1 MKTIRKQQI
10 RSSRRFAWIIA
21 LLVLGIAMAH
31 SLRSADAQEVPKI
44 PTAKG
49 EAAPD
54 QAIVGSKLGGS
65 FFAPK
70 PLKEKYNQL
79 VSKARSLEIELN
91 GGTISGQQAQQ
102 EIKQLRDELAATRAE
117 IEKQKTFVP
126 AAKIHTKSE
135 TTTYSLGS
143 ERRLLILASK
153 VRILGWDKPEVQC
166 VLEKVVLTADDQ
178 PADEDLGQI
187 QVVHEHR
194 SAEKE
199 IGKTAEDIE
208 AEEAAYLQ
216 STDGKKLNQ
225 KQVEYRRKFLEERMG
240 WQKIYRPLQGR
251 EIDVVSVKG
260 LSHDEGNRQITL
272 EVGSPNGERSMSSH
286 WQRHA
291 MLTVYVPA
299 CEAIGLQGGLGG
311 LEVDSVDSAVII
323 RGDGDRDYEG
333 QFVVKGIKGSLTADR
348 IPLQTIDGVTGNVD
362 ISMTAYLGNS
372 GTRHADDTRTSYVY
386 PPQQYS
392 YKDIGG
398 SFHGHFVRADLQLE
412 NIAGTIDVVNEYGT
426 TKFSVS
432 KRLTAAAH
440 RVVSNGG
447 RIEVQ
452 LSEDALGDLP
462 FLAVSECGTVRINNM
477 DRKFEE
483 VSWNG
488 PLPGG
493 ELRGWRGFERKAPA
507 AGPDSFLARFERI
520 GKVLSGEDRT
530 AGLDLVSRGGSIEVG
545 RAK

>member
-1 MKTIRKQQI
+1 MNSTRKPQMLACC
-10 RSSRRFAWIIA
+10 RATWIVASLSLAIA
-21 LLVLGIAMAH
+21 LGHLA
-31 SLRSADAQEVPKI
+31 RSAGAQEI

-49 EAAPD
+49 EAPPN

-79 VSKARSLEIELN
+79 VSKVRSLEMELN

-102 EIKQLRDELAATRAE
+102 EIKQLREELAATRAE

-153 VRILGWDKPEVQC
+153 VRVIGWDKPEVQC
-166 VLEKVVLTADDQ
+166 VLEKGVLTAGDE
-178 PADEDLGQI
+178 PADEHLEQI

-199 IGKTAEDIE
+199 IGKTAEDME
-208 AEEAAYLQ
+208 AEEAEYLQ
-216 STDGKKLNQ
+216 TTEGKKLNQ
-225 KQVEYRRKFLEERMG
+225 KQIEFRRNFLEERMA
-240 WQKIYRPLQGR
+240 WQKFFRPLQGR
-251 EIDVVSVKG
+251 EVDVVSVRG

-291 MLTVYVPA
+291 TLTVYVPA
-299 CEAIGLQGGLGG
+299 CEAIGVQGGLGG
-311 LEVDSVDSAVII
+311 LQVDSVNSAVII
-323 RGDGDRDYEG
+323 RGDGDRDYDG
-333 QFVVKGIKGSLTADR
+333 QFVVKGLKGTLTADR
-348 IPLQTIDGVTGNVD
+348 IPLQSIEQVTGDVD
-362 ISMTAYLGNS
+362 VTMTAYLGNS
-372 GTRHADDTRTSYVY
+372 GTRHADDTRTSYIY
-386 PPQQYS
+386 TPQPYS
-392 YKDIGG
+392 YKNIDGN
-398 SFHGHFVRADLQLE
+398 FRGHFVRADLELA
-412 NIAGTIDVVNEYGT
+412 NVGGTIDVVNEYGT
-426 TKFSVS
+426 TKLNLS
-432 KRLTAAAH
+432 KPLTKSAH
-440 RVVSNGG
+440 RVVNNGG

-452 LSEDALGDLP
+452 LSDDALGELP
-462 FLAVSECGTVRINNM
+462 LLAVSECGTVRMNNS

-493 ELRGWRGFERKAPA
+493 ELRGWHGFERKAPA
-507 AGPDSFLARFERI
+507 AGPDSFFARFERI
-520 GKVLSGEDRT
+520 GKVLGGESRT
-530 AGLDLVSRGGSIEVG
+530 AGLDLVSRGGSIEIG
-545 RAK
+545 QMK